1 MHLSWSSWNHWNTNI
16 LHRWWLHRTPSQSH
30 IRFDRFLA
38 TLVHQIKQHAD
49 TVLWLPLL
57 SPQLTTDDTLIQQA
71 GKLLKKCKMAPHN
84 DDHNINAANMIF
96 WHCMKKTNP
105 LTHKRNQ
112 NGSIKFGGNT
122 NTSTLEQFCQDVK
135 RIPTSLT
142 INTWRWA
149 NKSNPETARQWHDWT
164 TKGHLLSCLRKWASN
179 GT

>member
-1 MHLSWSSWNHWNTNI
+1 
-16 LHRWWLHRTPSQSH
+16 
-30 IRFDRFLA
+30 
-38 TLVHQIKQHAD
+38 
-49 TVLWLPLL
+49 
-57 SPQLTTDDTLIQQA
+57 
-71 GKLLKKCKMAPHN
+71 MAPHN

-149 NKSNPETARQWHDWT
+149 NKSNPETARQQIYCRVWGNGHRMGLNSRQNVRWFQPANLRHFSWNWIPVRSGHNSWT
-164 TKGHLLSCLRKWASN
+164 SN
-179 GT
+179 FIYKSVSTSAPCTMTTLIREQSPWL